1 MFVNIFLHILKRI
14 LPEKYP
20 NIEFYFYLL
29 TPWKTVH
36 MARNCNILSL
46 PEHVS
51 IISNT
56 ESIWEEK
63 KEDSKFKVVMPQ
75 LIHTTK

>member
-36 MARNCNILSL
+36 MARKCNILSL
-46 PEHVS
+46 SEHIG
-51 IISNT
+51 IISDT
-56 ESIWEEK
+56 ESI
-63 KEDSKFKVVMPQ
+63 SKFKVVMPQ

>member
-1 MFVNIFLHILKRI
+1 MFMNIFLHILKRI

-46 PEHVS
+46 SEHVS
-51 IISNT
+51 IISDT
-56 ESIWEEK
+56 ESI
-63 KEDSKFKVVMPQ
+63 SKFKVVMPQ